1 MPEPRSRTP
10 AQIEASRRNGARSR
24 GPVTP
29 EGKARASRNAV
40 KHGLTAMT
48 HLVLEGEDAGE
59 LEELTFRMVVETGAV
74 SEIEARLARRL
85 AIAFWKGERAERME
99 VALLAAAPKIRPPAH
114 GYQWEAADPLTT
126 FDVKRF
132 NAIRGAQAQIGRE
145 IKSCLQELR
154 RLRDD
159 PLPEG
164 TGEPDEAW
172 ENEPGSPPPAND
184 DAAEAVEM
192 VAAEAGVTAR
202 NEPENPAEA
211 LSDEPDT
218 AATALTP
225 LQQAIRAEL
234 DSLVAS
240 GEEEPD
246 LTRLTR
252 LTRELCLPQRR
263 AG

>member
-1 MPEPRSRTP
+1 MPATRSS
-10 AQIEASRRNGARSR
+10 AQIEASHRNGARSK
-24 GPVTP
+24 GPVTQ

-48 HLVLEGEDAGE
+48 HLVVEGEDAQE
-59 LEELTFRMVVETGAV
+59 LEALTFRMVVETGAT
-74 SEIEARLARRL
+74 SEIEARIARRL

-132 NAIRGAQAQIGRE
+132 NAIRSAQAQIGRE

-159 PLPEG
+159 PLAES

-172 ENEPGSPPPAND
+172 ENEPGSPSPAND
-184 DAAEAVEM
+184 DLAIEAEIPAAEV
-192 VAAEAGVTAR
+192 GVTAR
-202 NEPENPAEA
+202 NEPGPPAY
-211 LSDEPDT
+211 
-218 AATALTP
+218 P
-225 LQQAIRAEL
+225 LQE
-234 DSLVAS
+234 
-240 GEEEPD
+240 
-246 LTRLTR
+246 T
-252 LTRELCLPQRR
+252 LPQPALNRHERRRLKALARR
-263 AG
+263 AQSRVA

>member
-1 MPEPRSRTP
+1 MPEPRPRTP
-10 AQIEASRRNGARSR
+10 AQIEASRRNGARSK

-48 HLVLEGEDAGE
+48 HLVVEGEDAQE
-59 LEELTFRMVVETGAV
+59 LEALTFRMVVETGAV
-74 SEIEARLARRL
+74 SELEARLARRL

-132 NAIRGAQAQIGRE
+132 NAIRSAQAQIGRE

-159 PLPEG
+159 PLAES

-172 ENEPGSPPPAND
+172 ENEC
-184 DAAEAVEM
+184 M
-192 VAAEAGVTAR
+192 VRPVSAR
-202 NEPENPAEA
+202 
-211 LSDEPDT
+211 LGWSG
-218 AATALTP
+218 
-225 LQQAIRAEL
+225 Q
-234 DSLVAS
+234 VAS
-240 GEEEPD
+240 
-246 LTRLTR
+246 
-252 LTRELCLPQRR
+252 
-263 AG
+263 A